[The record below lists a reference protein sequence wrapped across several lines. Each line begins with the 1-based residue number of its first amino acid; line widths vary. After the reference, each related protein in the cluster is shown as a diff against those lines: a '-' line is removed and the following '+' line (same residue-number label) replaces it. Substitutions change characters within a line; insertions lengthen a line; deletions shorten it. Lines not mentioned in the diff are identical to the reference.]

1 MRGEASEHS
10 QEVKGEN
17 MDGMSMAVMILL
29 IMGITLEGG
38 GAFDDIRVE
47 VKRRVYVVGLIALV
61 VTTAVAI
68 CK

>member
-1 MRGEASEHS
+1 
-10 QEVKGEN
+10 